1 MRRKV
6 IAGYTDVLS
15 AAPGERVAFKV
26 SCEDGSAAFRAT
38 LVRLLSTDDHPDGTP
53 LIERTVDSP
62 VNRSYPARRQP
73 IHTGSYVEI
82 VRSAAL
88 LGLRSLTVQ
97 AMVWPTTP
105 ARPGQTL
112 VATWSDHDA
121 TGFALEI
128 GPDGAALRLGDPERG
143 AHRVST
149 GVALAE
155 RVWCLVAA
163 RYDADTGAVA
173 VLQSSRDPFTPVV
186 FTEGRAAPD
195 LAPAGGGALLM
206 AAHRGAGPRAT
217 EGHFNGRLDAVRLSR
232 RALPDDRIEA
242 LCAAV
247 APPASESGALVGFWD
262 FARDITTD
270 RVSDLSA
277 ASHHG
282 FVRQLPTRGVRGWRW
297 SGAAGGWKTAPHE
310 YSAIHFHHDDLHD
323 AAWHTDFVWEIPAAT
338 PSGLYAARLESE
350 ATPDAEPEW
359 VVVFVRPPRDR
370 ATAPIAFLA
379 STATYL
385 AYSHYRTMNCGS
397 YYEAHHGMVQE
408 VRPFD
413 LFLNEHPEYGES
425 VYFSH
430 ADDSAVG
437 FSTRLKPILNMRPL
451 THLWAFAGDGSI
463 LAWLDHIG
471 QPVDV
476 ITDEDL
482 HAEGVDLLQHYRT
495 VLTGCHP
502 EYSTREMFD
511 ALEAFT
517 HSGGRLMYLGG
528 NGFYWRVAF
537 SSVWPGAMECRR
549 ARTGVG
555 SWIGEIDMAFT
566 GEPSHLWRHEDR
578 TPNRLVGTGFTAQGF
593 DLGRPFHRTSESFDP
608 RVAFMFE
615 GIGAH
620 EPIGDFGTAQ
630 GGAAGQELDRYDPA
644 LGSPRH
650 ALVVA
655 VSDDHTDNMLVSTE
669 DMRAVTLMLGGTES
683 PLVRADMTFFE
694 TPGGGAVFS
703 ASSISWP
710 ASLPCFGFDNNVA
723 RLTGNVLRRFLD
735 PAPFAMPGSGSS
747 PG

>member
-26 SCEDGSAAFRAT
+26 SCEDATPTYRAT

-53 LIERTVDSP
+53 LIERRVESP
-62 VNRSYPARRQP
+62 VNGRYPGRRQP

-82 VRSAAL
+82 TRGPML
-88 LGLRSLTVQ
+88 DGLGSVTVQ

-105 ARPGQTL
+105 DNPGQTL
-112 VATWSDHDA
+112 IGTWSERNGA
-121 TGFALEI
+121 GFALEI
-128 GPDGAALRLGDPERG
+128 GPDGAALRLGDGEG
-143 AHRVST
+143 GDHRVAT
-149 GVALAE
+149 GVALVE
-155 RVWCLVAA
+155 RTWCLVAA
-163 RYDADTGAVA
+163 RYEAVTGAVE
-173 VLQSSRDPFTPVV
+173 VLQISRDGFMP
-186 FTEGRAAPD
+186 EIRARGQAAPQ
-195 LAPAGGGALLM
+195 LAPGGEGPLLM
-206 AAHRGAGPRAT
+206 AARLGAGGRAT

-232 RALPDDRIEA
+232 RALPVDRIEA
-242 LCAAV
+242 LCAALT
-247 APPASESGALVGFWD
+247 PPADRVADLVGFWD
-262 FARDITTD
+262 FARDIMTD
-270 RVSDLSA
+270 RVTDLSA
-277 ASHHG
+277 ASLHG
-282 FVRQLPTRGVRGWRW
+282 HVRQLPARGVKGFRW
-297 SGAAGGWKTAPHE
+297 SGATDDWKAAAHE
-310 YSAIHFHHDDLHD
+310 YAAIHFHDDDLYD
-323 AAWHTDFVWEIPAAT
+323 AGWDTDFVWDIAPAT

-350 ATPDAEPEW
+350 ASPDAEPEW
-359 VVVFVRPPRDR
+359 VIVFVRPPRDR
-370 ATAPIAFLA
+370 ACAPLAFLA

-397 YYEAHHGMVQE
+397 YYEAHHGAVQE
-408 VRPFD
+408 IRPFD

-425 VYFSH
+425 IYFGH
-430 ADDSAVG
+430 ADGSGIG

-482 HAEGVDLLQHYRT
+482 HAEGAGLLERYRT
-495 VLTGCHP
+495 VVTGCHP

-511 ALEAFT
+511 ALETFT
-517 HSGGRLMYLGG
+517 HGGGRLMYLGG

-537 SSVWPGAMECRR
+537 SPLWPGAMECRR
-549 ARTGVG
+549 GRTGTA
-555 SWIGEIDMAFT
+555 SWTGEMHMGFT

-593 DLGRPFHRTSESFDP
+593 DLGRPFRRTPSSFDP

-615 GIGAH
+615 DIAAH

-630 GGAAGQELDRYDPA
+630 GGVAGQELDRYDPD

-669 DMRAVTLMLGGTES
+669 DMRAVTLMLGGTEN

-710 ASLPCFGFDNNVA
+710 ASLACFDFDNNVA
-723 RLTGNVLRRFLD
+723 RLTGNVLTRFLD
-735 PAPFAMPGSGSS
+735 PTPFAMPGGRE
-747 PG
+747 PRR